1 MRFVPV
7 TPDRLVQS
15 IAGWIDRRSS
25 ERSVVGFDG
34 AEEIGTAALADDVAD
49 WLIAAGR
56 PAVRVSTRWWWRPAS
71 LRLEFGREEL
81 DTLLDGWVDTGA
93 LRREVTG
100 PLMAGAPTIV
110 VRLRDPGT
118 DRSVRDEAA
127 AVPPNAVVLLDGPL
141 LATLGLPLAAWVHLR
156 VSDTALARRL
166 PSDRQWWI
174 PGFERYRREYR
185 PDDRADVVVSYD
197 HPGSP
202 AMAGIA

>member
-7 TPDRLVQS
+7 TPDRLVES
-15 IAGWIDRRSS
+15 IAGWIDRRSA
-25 ERSVVGFDG
+25 ERTVVGFDG
-34 AEEIGTAALADDVAD
+34 AEEIGTGALADDVAV

-110 VRLRDPGT
+110 VRLRDPDT
-118 DRSVRDEAA
+118 DRSLRGESA
-127 AVPPNAVVLLDGPL
+127 AVPPNAVVVLDGPL
-141 LATLGLPLAAWVHLR
+141 LATLGLPLDPWVHLR
-156 VSDTALARRL
+156 VSDTALARR
-166 PSDRQWWI
+166 RQVGLWHL
-174 PGFERYRREYR
+174 EHQYRRPR
-185 PDDRADVVVSYD
+185 CRLP
-197 HPGSP
+197 
-202 AMAGIA
+202 